1 MPLAFWRLVIDYR
14 TGELAMNT
22 NDPTQSENFKAWQQ
36 YLTQKAQNDA
46 TFRQQLINDPKAT
59 IRREIGA
66 GEDAD
71 LGVLNDLEIVVHENT
86 EQVMH
91 LIIPDEAI
99 EAASNEDELSDVEL
113 EMVAGGVY
121 TPPKENV
128 FCDC

>member
-1 MPLAFWRLVIDYR
+1 
-14 TGELAMNT
+14 MNT

-128 FCDC
+128 FVGPG